1 MKNINER
8 CPFNTECGRRKC
20 FFELREAKCPY
31 YSANAMPG
39 NEIEDQMEENTY
51 LPEEMDF
58 LNAPDEEEAEELNV
72 EESPING
79 IVMININRIYPH
91 PDNPRKDIGDV
102 SELAAS
108 IKESGLMQ
116 NLTVVPKNDS
126 EYTVI
131 IGHRRLAASRLA
143 GLTEVPCA
151 VRDMSEKEQ
160 LATMLAENMQRVDL
174 TIPEQ
179 AEGIQMMLDFG
190 ESFEDIAK
198 STGLSE
204 STVRRRAKIAKY
216 GKDKLDVCFGRG
228 ATLFDF
234 EEIDSIEDPEWREK
248 LLDAVGTKDFDWKL
262 RSAKSAAEVQVFKK
276 AVEERVS
283 KWAEFSLNEPEEEYE
298 TVACYSFYGY
308 KDKVDSIPEEA
319 PSEGELIYYTYSSG
333 VQVVRLLTEEELAEE
348 DEKDFE
354 EEKRLEEKARK
365 RETLLAIA
373 KNAYERRKEFIVNFA
388 SADKFGAVVVAFAIW
403 VITRGE
409 YKALVASD
417 VEEVYG
423 QDVLGKFMN
432 GEFPI
437 LESKALLLTAYCK
450 LYDSERETFHNV
462 YMIEHRGNA
471 KLSKLYS
478 YLQLLGYE
486 MADEE
491 EAWMNGTHEV
501 FKGQEE

>member
-1 MKNINER
+1 MKKKLNDR
-8 CPFNTECGRRKC
+8 CPFASECGRRKC
-20 FFELREAKCPY
+20 LFELREAKCPY

-39 NEIEDQMEENTY
+39 NEIEDQKEENTY

-58 LNAPDEEEAEELNV
+58 LNAPDEEEAEELNT
-72 EESPING
+72 EESPNG

-116 NLTVVPKNDS
+116 NLTVVPKNS
-126 EYTVI
+126 TEYTVI

-151 VRDMSEKEQ
+151 IRQMSEKEQ

-190 ESFEDIAK
+190 ESVEDIAK

-204 STVRRRAKIAKY
+204 STVRRRAKIAKF
-216 GKDKLDVCFGRG
+216 GKDKLDICFERG

-234 EEIDSIEDPEWREK
+234 EEIDAIEDPEWKEK

-262 RSAKSAAEVQVFKK
+262 RSAKTDAQVQEFKK
-276 AVEERVS
+276 AVGERLS
-283 KWAEFSLNEPEEEYE
+283 KWAEFSLGEPDEEFE
-298 TVACYSFYGY
+298 TFACYSYY
-308 KDKVDSIPEEA
+308 SHKDKLDAIPEEA
-319 PSEGELIYYTYSSG
+319 PLEGEYIYYTYSTG
-333 VQVVRLLTEEELAEE
+333 VEVVRLLTEEELAEE

-365 RETLLAIA
+365 KDMLMSIA
-373 KNAYERRKEFIVNFA
+373 KNAYERRREFVSGFA
-388 SADKFGAVVVAFAIW
+388 NANKFTSTIIAFAIW
-403 VITRGE
+403 VITRGD
-409 YKALVASD
+409 YQAMINKD
-417 VEEVYG
+417 MEELCG
-423 QDVLGKFMN
+423 QDLLDKFLI
-432 GEFPI
+432 GTFDI
-437 LESKALLLTAYCK
+437 LEEKALLLTAYCK
-450 LYDSERETFHNV
+450 LYDSERETFHNE
-462 YMIEHRGNA
+462 YMIEHRGNV
-471 KLSKLYS
+471 KLKKLYS

-486 MADEE
+486 LADEE

-501 FKGQEE
+501 FKEVE